1 MMIEPVVESACAG
14 TLLTQHADL
23 ASRRPHGSSEVL
35 TAAVRLGRSLRSLGQ
50 KRIAEAGI
58 ETA

>member
-23 ASRRPHGSSEVL
+23 ASRRPHGSSEAL
-35 TAAVRLGRSLRSLGQ
+35 TAA
-50 KRIAEAGI
+50 EASI
-58 ETA
+58 ETV